1 MRRIE
6 ATMPSPE
13 ELRAKAREY
22 LRLASEST
30 ESVAITL
37 LRMLA
42 DDYFALANAPQPI
55 TQQQQQIQ
63 PKEPESDDK

>member
-42 DDYFALANAPQPI
+42 DDYFAIANAQPI